1 MMEQGFD
8 YEQEIKMEKIFSK
21 DGNTLLHII
30 HRISD
35 FDSRNELVSP
45 DQTLQVASLEL
56 IGENTFRAHRHITKE
71 IHSDETI
78 AQESWVIISGEVKVD
93 YYDLDDSFI
102 KSLILSTGDCSI
114 TLQGGH
120 GYSSTTDVLVYE
132 FKTGPYLGQI
142 LDKVFIDAHDSV
154 GG

>member
-1 MMEQGFD
+1 VER
-8 YEQEIKMEKIFSK
+8 IFSK

-35 FDSRNELVSP
+35 FSSRQELVSP

-56 IGENTFRAHRHITKE
+56 IGDNIFRAHRHITKE
-71 IHSDETI
+71 IHSDETV
-78 AQESWVIISGEVKVD
+78 AQEAWVVITGAVKVD
-93 YYDLDDSFI
+93 YYDLDDAFV
-102 KSLILSTGDCSI
+102 KSAILSKGDCSV

-120 GYSSTTDVLVYE
+120 GYSSTVDALVYE

-142 LDKVFIDAHDSV
+142 LDKVFISEQDSV
-154 GG
+154 SR